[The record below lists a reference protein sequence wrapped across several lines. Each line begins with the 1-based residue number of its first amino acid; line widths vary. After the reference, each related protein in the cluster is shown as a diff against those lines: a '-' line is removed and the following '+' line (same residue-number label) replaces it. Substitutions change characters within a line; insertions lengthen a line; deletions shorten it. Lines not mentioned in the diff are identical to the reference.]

1 MTVPLLETR
10 GLAVGYTVPL
20 VTDAD
25 LRIEPGE
32 IVALIGPNGS
42 GKSTILRT
50 IAGLVPPLTGS
61 IEFKGIPVN
70 GVATWRRVRDYE
82 FGFVAQESR
91 NSASLSVRE
100 TLHLAMWSLSLDV
113 GQRRVRLHELLADE
127 LFVRLEPLL
136 DLPAA
141 SLSGGEDLILA
152 LAKCMVRNPVLLL
165 LDEPSAGLAEANA
178 QRLAETLRHISKRS
192 GLLLAEQSLSLVFLT
207 ANRIY
212 LLRRSQDGTAMRL
225 DELAESDRLNI
236 QRSFLTGERSA
247 VVSSLTDLFR

>member
-1 MTVPLLETR
+1 
-10 GLAVGYTVPL
+10 
-20 VTDAD
+20 
-25 LRIEPGE
+25 
-32 IVALIGPNGS
+32 
-42 GKSTILRT
+42 
-50 IAGLVPPLTGS
+50 
-61 IEFKGIPVN
+61 VN

-82 FGFVAQESR
+82 FGVVAQESR

-100 TLHLAMWSLSLDV
+100 TLHLAMWSLSLDA

-207 ANRIY
+207 ATRIY

-225 DELAESDRLNI
+225 DELAESDRLII
-236 QRSFLTGERSA
+236 QRSFLAGERSA
-247 VVSSLTDLFR
+247 VVNSLTDLFR